1 MHFPE
6 KQLTTNSELSTGVRA
21 CFFTA
26 GLSFSFL
33 FRKKRVL
40 FKGCKEM
47 TMYKDEI
54 AIYTKKEEKTLNR
67 MKLRYYHKAVMAS
80 HVT

>member
-1 MHFPE
+1 MNFPE
-6 KQLTTNSELSTGVRA
+6 EQLTTYSELSTGVRA

-26 GLSFSFL
+26 GLVFSFL

-54 AIYTKKEEKTLNR
+54 TIYTRKREKTLNR
-67 MKLRYYHKAVMAS
+67 MKLVPYSSYGVPC
-80 HVT
+80 